1 MFSYFFSRQNFT
13 QLPRISIRDQMFDS
27 VLRVSEYGKV
37 RWRCDI
43 LVLVHNV
50 WVFFLNWNAIFLTTP
65 MFLCSA
71 KNVTNWVDFS
81 RSTATLQLVCPPGSS
96 SLSPPEEVNVRHLE
110 SEISLLLIKWN
121 QFLPLICS
129 QVVTSS
135 SLSCSKFVQPLLLR
149 LSFS

>member
-1 MFSYFFSRQNFT
+1 MQNSHGLLGLVMTCLCLIILGFCLREKNVFILFFETKFYTIAKYFY
-13 QLPRISIRDQMFDS
+13 PRP
-27 VLRVSEYGKV
+27 VLRVSKYGKV

-81 RSTATLQLVCPPGSS
+81 RSTATLQLVCPPDSS
-96 SLSPPEEVNVRHLE
+96 SLSPPKQVSVRHLE

-129 QVVTSS
+129 
-135 SLSCSKFVQPLLLR
+135 
-149 LSFS
+149 